1 MRAGSRK
8 AVMSGLAAWLAAAV
22 LAMAGGAFA
31 AAPASAPHEAAPMAE
46 DPAVEQRL
54 IRISEDVRCLV
65 CQNESLAGSRAD
77 LANDLRREIRKQ
89 IRDGRSDAEIT
100 EFLVSRY
107 GDFVLYR
114 PPVKPVTWVLWF
126 GPFALVL
133 GGVFFLVR
141 FLRKRQ
147 RDNTADAAQPLT
159 DEERRQAQALLDAT
173 DARP

>member
-1 MRAGSRK
+1 VLA
-8 AVMSGLAAWLAAAV
+8 GLAAPMPSRAV
-22 LAMAGGAFA
+22 TPVA
-31 AAPASAPHEAAPMAE
+31 ASAPHEAAPLAE

-77 LANDLRREIRKQ
+77 LANDLRREIRKM
-89 IRDGRSDAEIT
+89 IRAGQTDAQIT

-114 PPVKPVTWVLWF
+114 PPVKPVTWLLWF
-126 GPFALVL
+126 GPFALL
-133 GGVFFLVR
+133 IGGVFFLVR
-141 FLRKRQ
+141 FLRGRQ
-147 RDNTADAAQPLT
+147 RAHDAHVATPLT
-159 DEERRQAQALLDAT
+159 DAERHQAQALLDSQ